1 MSLYAQENQSYFL
14 HTIEKGQ
21 SLYSISSMYGVS
33 QADIIRLN
41 PGCDEKIYAGQT
53 IKIPQK
59 KTAQQSEIFHTIQ
72 AGETLYKL
80 TIVYNISA
88 KAICE
93 ANPGLSAENF
103 RIGQVIRIPSA
114 EEAAQ
119 ATADSQEPNN
129 ADTEK
134 TTNTIQGPVQSRC
147 KEMHKVKRRETIFS
161 VSREYGISEQELI
174 NANPELKQG
183 MKKGQFLCIPYPSEK
198 PVTSPGNRNP
208 IPPTDRELFL
218 ANKETPEKIST
229 VKAAILLP
237 FLQDK
242 RMIEYYEGFLIAVDS
257 LKRTGLSL
265 IHI

>member
-1 MSLYAQENQSYFL
+1 MWW
-14 HTIEKGQ
+14 
-21 SLYSISSMYGVS
+21 
-33 QADIIRLN
+33 
-41 PGCDEKIYAGQT
+41 KIYAGQT

-183 MKKGQFLCIPYPSEK
+183 MKRDNSYVFLIHRKSRWHRQE
-198 PVTSPGNRNP
+198 T
-208 IPPTDRELFL
+208 
-218 ANKETPEKIST
+218 ETPFP
-229 VKAAILLP
+229 LP
-237 FLQDK
+237 
-242 RMIEYYEGFLIAVDS
+242 IENYS
-257 LKRTGLSL
+257 LPIKKLRKK
-265 IHI
+265 